1 MKDSESAI
9 RAQVHQHVH
18 ERRVQAVSQLVTHQ
32 AGLNK
37 SLAGLA
43 QQTDQGR
50 RDFDKGRL
58 ESDGAVRREIEKSRR
73 ESATALRQVDQSR
86 GETLERVKLPA
97 RARSSD

>member
-9 RAQVHQHVH
+9 RAQVHQHMH
-18 ERRVQAVSQLVTHQ
+18 ESRVKAVGQLVTDQ

-50 RDFDKGRL
+50 RDFGKNRL

-73 ESATALRQVDQSR
+73 ESAATQRQVDQGR
-86 GETLERVKLPA
+86 GETLERVKKPE
-97 RARSSD
+97 RP